1 MNSIPLKEKDAL
13 KGAGK
18 FLTSLY
24 RYKIIIGAFPK
35 LKIRFL
41 KLILEQSI
49 EYLIIESD
57 PENL

>member
-24 RYKIIIGAFPK
+24 RYKIIIGAYP
-35 LKIRFL
+35 
-41 KLILEQSI
+41 ETQNSI
-49 EYLIIESD
+49 FETHSGTV
-57 PENL
+57 N